1 MNPVIP
7 TLLKK
12 APSILV
18 LVALLFFAVQ
28 AITNLANVSEAVS
41 SGVLDVVP
49 ALNAVIV
56 SVITSAFQPAILLGL
71 AAIAHQLAR
80 AANR

>member
-1 MNPVIP
+1 MIDS
-7 TLLKK
+7 LLRK
-12 APSILV
+12 APAILV
-18 LVALLFFAVQ
+18 LVALLFLAVQ

-41 SGVLDVVP
+41 RGVLDVIP